1 MQDERRK
8 DETRDLRSVKT
19 QPAALCWVS
28 LGVAALALAGLVAHH
43 MLAPRPRL
51 AFVDTNKMLVG
62 FREAAAV
69 EKELKKR
76 DDVWR
81 RKAEVLEDSAKALM
95 DRMSKEYDAASAAR
109 KRELQDMLA
118 ARNKELANFTQANM
132 RQMEKMKQRK
142 MQPVVDKVNLYLNE
156 YGRENGYAVILAA
169 VRGSPTMLYGNAAYD
184 ITDEVIAG
192 LNERYK

>member
-1 MQDERRK
+1 
-8 DETRDLRSVKT
+8 
-19 QPAALCWVS
+19 
-28 LGVAALALAGLVAHH
+28 

-69 EKELKKR
+69 EKQL
-76 DDVWR
+76 
-81 RKAEVLEDSAKALM
+81 KAEDDAWREKAKVLEDSIQTLM
-95 DRMSKEYDAASAAR
+95 NRMSTEYDKASAVR

-118 ARNKELANFTQANM
+118 ARNQELGNYTQASM
-132 RQMEKMKQRK
+132 RKMERMKQQK

-156 YGRENGYAVILAA
+156 YGREHHYAVILAA
-169 VRGSPTMLYGNAAYD
+169 VRGSPSMLYGHATYD